1 MSALEKFREAE
12 PLRDAMQYVLAKVIR
27 DTEVPRFD
35 RTLCQVFGVPLNMR
49 EARAL
54 RDCLTEVLP

>member
-1 MSALEKFREAE
+1 MSKTEKFREVA
-12 PLRDAMQYVLAKVIR
+12 PLKDLPGNVRANVIIQPDEKR
-27 DTEVPRFD
+27 YDK
-35 RTLCQVFGVPLNMR
+35 TLCRVGCFVFDVP